1 MVPEKK
7 IMSRGRYYLT
17 PFQYEHVQEL
27 LPILSVESIKESYVL
42 GYNNPK
48 QMLDEAFE
56 HSEAYIVREE
66 GGPIICLAGLF
77 HDIDAQYPQMYAMF
91 TKDVRKKHTV
101 LARGSKMLVSFFD
114 QQTEGMSMSIME
126 KHGDMCQWAAWLGFE
141 PVGLQEY
148 NNFSFVDFVRC
159 NPNFS
164 LVYKDSSR
172 PMTH

>member
-7 IMSRGRYYLT
+7 IMQRGKYYLT
-17 PFQYEHVQEL
+17 PFQYQHVQEL

-48 QMLDEAFE
+48 QMLDEVFE
-56 HSEAYIVREE
+56 YSESYVVREE
-66 GGPIICLAGLF
+66 GGPLICIAGLF
-77 HDIDAQYPQMYAMF
+77 HDEGNDYPQMYAMF
-91 TKDVRKKHTV
+91 TKDVAKKHTV

-126 KHGDMCQWAAWLGFE
+126 RHGDMCQWAAWLGFE
-141 PVGLQEY
+141 PVGIQEY
-148 NNFSFVDFVRC
+148 NDFNFVDFVRC

-164 LVYKDSSR
+164 DGSKKTSR
-172 PMTH
+172 PMMH